1 MINKNEGAKQVVDF
15 KNIQFQVGAW
25 PIAILKDHQGLI

>member
-1 MINKNEGAKQVVDF
+1 LINNNQGAKQVVDF

-25 PIAILKDHQGLI
+25 PIIILKDYQGLI

>member
-1 MINKNEGAKQVVDF
+1 MIGMNQGAKQVVDF

-25 PIAILKDHQGLI
+25 PITNLKNHQGLI